1 MIGKKNFQIFSSVE
15 AYFAFLLSAIPIMPQ
30 LTQCSLQTPK
40 VYRALLDCLALSS
53 EHAEQLNARGFTDK
67 EIKANGY
74 KTLPVSR
81 TGLIPQLLK
90 KLGKKSSVLAGV
102 PGFWRDGDEWQLA
115 GKAGLAIPI
124 RNTKG
129 EIVSIKIRSSTP
141 GAGGKYRPV
150 SSNPKTQKKGDLPAY
165 PGGTAAVNTLHYPL
179 GVDKVIKTLRITEGE
194 LKADAAFSLTDIY
207 TVGLPGVVSWRLALD
222 AVHELKP
229 QRVLLAFDV
238 DKSRPNNEEG
248 EIDASY
254 GSFKKGDE
262 PQEDQFAIGKA
273 MANLYYALKDET
285 GLEVAIEDWPPEAGK
300 GIDDVLM
307 NGAADQIRELTG
319 KDADA
324 MAAQFAALE
333 DGLSAWVYVLGMKRF
348 IHRET
353 LLELDK
359 EQFRD
364 KFCSQHS
371 GDIALKMLKNPA
383 FTKVQ
388 FPIYSPGQP
397 RLLTLDGVPFINL
410 WKENPMTPKKGKVD
424 LFLQHCA
431 YLFPN
436 PEEAGIVLDWLAF
449 QVQHGGE
456 KVHWALLIQGEQGT
470 GKSYLGWV
478 MQLVLGEHN
487 VAVPPNE
494 SLHEVYTAWQRNCQL
509 VIVEELMAR
518 GRLELMNKLK
528 PMITEKMTTVR
539 EMYKPSYRQPNVF
552 NFLLFTNHE
561 DSVILDEKDRRYC
574 VIHSPAEAR
583 DPSYYATLWAWTRE
597 NAPAVL
603 HCLQSR
609 DLRAFLPKGHAP
621 MTSGKKSL
629 IETSRSPMES
639 WIKGRIDEETW
650 PFTAD
655 LINVSHLIECLPP
668 RFQASASVQSLGRV
682 LRKLGAQEQRQ
693 VRFSN
698 GRQVRVVSV
707 RRHEIWAS
715 AEMET
720 LATEIERWTGAT
732 QPGGHDREWNPVR
745 EAKPI

>member
-1 MIGKKNFQIFSSVE
+1 MPPIIPTSSQ
-15 AYFAFLLSAIPIMPQ
+15 A
-30 LTQCSLQTPK
+30 PK
-40 VYRALLDCLALSS
+40 VYAALLSCLSLST
-53 EHAEQLNARGFTDK
+53 EHAQQLNKRGLSDK
-67 EIKANGY
+67 EVLTNGY

-81 TGLIPQLLK
+81 AGLIDQVLKRLSNKRNLL
-90 KLGKKSSVLAGV
+90 SGV
-102 PGFWRDGDEWQLA
+102 PGFWKDGDEWQLA

-124 RNTKG
+124 RDSEG
-129 EIVSIKIRSSTP
+129 QIVSIKIRSSSAS
-141 GAGGKYRPV
+141 AGGKYRPI
-150 SSNPKTQKKGDLPAY
+150 SSNPKTSKKGDLPAY
-165 PGGTAAVNTLHYPL
+165 PGGTAATNTLHFPL
-179 GVDKVIKTLRITEGE
+179 GRPGKVKTLRITEGE
-194 LKADAAFSLTDIY
+194 LKADVSFSLTDVY

-229 QRVLLAFDV
+229 EKVLLAFDV

-248 EIDASY
+248 EIDAAY

-273 MANLYYALKDET
+273 MANLYYALKDED
-285 GLEVAIEDWPPEAGK
+285 GLEVVIEDWPQEAGK
-300 GIDDVLM
+300 GIDDVLV
-307 NGAADQIRELTG
+307 NGAADQIRELSG

-348 IHRET
+348 IHRES

-383 FTKVQ
+383 FTKVHL
-388 FPIYSPGQP
+388 PTYAPGQP
-397 RLLTLDGVPFINL
+397 RLISVDGVPHINL
-410 WKENPMTPKKGKVD
+410 WKANLLTPKKGKVD
-424 LFLQHCA
+424 LFLKHCS
-431 YLFPN
+431 YLFPD
-436 PEEAGIVLDWLAF
+436 PEECGIVLDWLAF

-583 DPSYYATLWAWTRE
+583 DPSYYAALWAWTRE
-597 NAPAVL
+597 NAPAILNHL
-603 HCLQSR
+603 HTR
-609 DLRAFLPKGHAP
+609 DLGAFLPKGHAP
-621 MTSGKKSL
+621 MTAGKKSL
-629 IETSRSPMES
+629 IETSRSPIES
-639 WIKGRIDEETW
+639 WIKARIDDEAW
-650 PFTAD
+650 PFTSD

-698 GRQVRVVSV
+698 GRQVRVVSL

-720 LATEIERWTGAT
+720 LANEIERWTGVT
-732 QPGGHDREWNPVR
+732 QPGGQDREWNPVR
-745 EAKPI
+745 EAKPL